1 MMFYIGLLLGLLTGV
16 GLAFDLVSHW
26 IKWSNDIGDSTG
38 KLEDFGKVTVL
49 YAKKGMKDKSFDA
62 TRAQL
67 NGVDELRNRRHKMA
81 MKIRKQEEELKEN
94 EH

>member
-1 MMFYIGLLLGLLTGV
+1 M
-16 GLAFDLVSHW
+16 
-26 IKWSNDIGDSTG
+26 
-38 KLEDFGKVTVL
+38 L

-67 NGVDELRNRRHKMA
+67 NGVDELRNRRHKMV
-81 MKIRKQEEELKEN
+81 MKIRKQQEEYKEN